1 MSSALSDITKE
12 GRSEVSGIIILISE
26 SGKKVHAHTEE
37 LFPSPHSMTLH
48 FLHTPHSPQGSIKH
62 NTVVLKN
69 HAETFILCRIIAY
82 YIFFCFNKCCYCLH
96 IAILILECYC
106 VKLQ

>member
-1 MSSALSDITKE
+1 MSSALSDITQE

-48 FLHTPHSPQGSIKH
+48 FLHTPHSPQAVLSI
-62 NTVVLKN
+62 
-69 HAETFILCRIIAY
+69 ILLSLRIMLRLLSSAG
-82 YIFFCFNKCCYCLH
+82 L
-96 IAILILECYC
+96 
-106 VKLQ
+106 